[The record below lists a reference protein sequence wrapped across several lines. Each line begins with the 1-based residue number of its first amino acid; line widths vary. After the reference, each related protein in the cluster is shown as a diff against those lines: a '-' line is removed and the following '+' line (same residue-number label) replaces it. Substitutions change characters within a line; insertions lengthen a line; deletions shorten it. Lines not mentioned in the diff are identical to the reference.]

1 MSTQIDFINSL
12 HNNLNFQKA
21 ALINEIARFT
31 AKINGLSVD
40 IFEKKNGY
48 GVELRPRTIIEKSA
62 LTNQISKLDIKLSR
76 KDSVFYPWPRN
87 LTLDNNELKIRL
99 DILYELATS
108 DSKANLSTHTKT
120 FLKIS

>member
-76 KDSVFYPWPRN
+76 KDCVFYPWPRN
-87 LTLDNNELKIRL
+87 LTLDNDELKIRL

>member
-12 HNNLNFQKA
+12 HNDLIFQKA

-76 KDSVFYPWPRN
+76 KDCVFYPWSRN
-87 LTLDNNELKIRL
+87 LTLDNDELKIRL

>member
-87 LTLDNNELKIRL
+87 LTLDNDELKIRL

>member
-48 GVELRPRTIIEKSA
+48 GVELRPRTTIEKSA

-87 LTLDNNELKIRL
+87 LTLDNDELKIRL